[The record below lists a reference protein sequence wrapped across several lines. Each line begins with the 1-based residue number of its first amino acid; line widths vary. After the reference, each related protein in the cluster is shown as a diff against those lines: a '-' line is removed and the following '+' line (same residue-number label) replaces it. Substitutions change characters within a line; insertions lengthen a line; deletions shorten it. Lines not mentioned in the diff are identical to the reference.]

1 MVYDTTALTV
11 PGRLED
17 IESHIMHGE
26 QARVASAVPV
36 KLMLADDHVGM
47 ISLWRPAT
55 ADSVL
60 IIHTSSLLTAL
71 RALFE
76 SAWNRAS
83 PYSVKGDTLSGDNR
97 RLPTLLAARLTD
109 ESIARQLG
117 WHPSTVQRRVRRLM
131 DKLGVRTR
139 FQAGMH
145 AQREGWL

>member
-1 MVYDTTALTV
+1 
-11 PGRLED
+11 
-17 IESHIMHGE
+17 
-26 QARVASAVPV
+26 
-36 KLMLADDHVGM
+36 M